1 MLFMIHSTILILTYS
16 FTNFSTAWGK
26 EPYSMG
32 AYTAI
37 GIGGHQ
43 AHIEKLA
50 EPLYQRPNKR
60 TVSENHYIDMAWLGL
75 IKTKI
80 SFLSAWVGMNAMEAD
95 FQ

>member
-1 MLFMIHSTILILTYS
+1 MVFMILHNYQSLSIF

-60 TVSENHYIDMAWLGL
+60 TVSVNYYL
-75 IKTKI
+75 
-80 SFLSAWVGMNAMEAD
+80 N
-95 FQ
+95 

>member
-1 MLFMIHSTILILTYS
+1 
-16 FTNFSTAWGK
+16 
-26 EPYSMG
+26 MG

>member
-1 MLFMIHSTILILTYS
+1 
-16 FTNFSTAWGK
+16 
-26 EPYSMG
+26 MG

-60 TVSENHYIDMAWLGL
+60 TVSVNHYINKGWKGL
-75 IKTKI
+75 KNTKT
-80 SFLSAWVGMNAMEAD
+80 SLLSVFVFTGKTLPVFKLNCLID
-95 FQ
+95 GSTQPDI

>member
-1 MLFMIHSTILILTYS
+1 MLFMVHSTILILTHS

-60 TVSENHYIDMAWLGL
+60 TVSEKSLYKESMIRTYKHKNKVI
-75 IKTKI
+75 I
-80 SFLSAWVGMNAMEAD
+80 SLKCIVW
-95 FQ
+95 

>member
-1 MLFMIHSTILILTYS
+1 
-16 FTNFSTAWGK
+16 
-26 EPYSMG
+26 MG

-60 TVSENHYIDMAWLGL
+60 TVSVNYSNYYLNSEMPL
-75 IKTKI
+75 
-80 SFLSAWVGMNAMEAD
+80 D
-95 FQ
+95 FQIRLCKQ